1 MSRTDHMTDIKLYKS
16 PWRAIKLMLLC
27 SIFVVGGYIIVTGT
41 DTPKWIGWFNIC
53 FFGLGYPVGLFHLF
67 DRRPQIIINK
77 HGIFDRTTY
86 DKFINWE
93 VIWGAYP
100 ISISGEKF
108 ICLEVDPNYEPS
120 LKKGKVART
129 FAKLNKEMGAQELNI
144 SLGQVS
150 VDQKRLTEFI
160 IAMTNLQPDHRAEML
175 NERLLR

>member
-1 MSRTDHMTDIKLYKS
+1 MPDIKLYKS

-27 SIFVVGGYIIVTGT
+27 SIFVVGGYFIVIGT

-77 HGIFDRTTY
+77 LGIFDRTTY

-100 ISISGEKF
+100 MSISGEKF
-108 ICLEVDPNYEPS
+108 ICLEVDPTYEPS

-129 FAKLNKEMGAQELNI
+129 FSKLNKTIGAQELNI

-150 VDQKRLTEFI
+150 VDQKRLTNFI
-160 IAMTNLQPDHRAEML
+160 IAMTQIRPEHRSHL
-175 NERLLR
+175 IRKNILR